1 MSHHQSFSQKII
13 SQHSSHALTSLRP
26 QTILFS
32 HRNWV
37 TIWFISL
44 AHTDLSKLS
53 ATPGSGGPLSI
64 QPSLPGGAL
73 IGHHFF
79 YSATTRKISI
89 SSAAAVL
96 DISPPES
103 WKFVS
108 AIFAKYA
115 FPISLL
121 RHSSNVIIG
130 SLDRVCGCGVRGRT
144 VYYDLCGILAVSVVK
159 SPTEQTSGNMEC

>member
-1 MSHHQSFSQKII
+1 MNSFIFSPKSLPLVIFTANESFSRLGGNEKVGGKCLNKMKKLFKQVVTLLKGGHSILMSHHQSFSQKII

-64 QPSLPGGAL
+64 QLSLPGGAL

-89 SSAAAVL
+89 SSAAVL
-96 DISPPES
+96 DISPPE
-103 WKFVS
+103 
-108 AIFAKYA
+108 
-115 FPISLL
+115 
-121 RHSSNVIIG
+121 N
-130 SLDRVCGCGVRGRT
+130 
-144 VYYDLCGILAVSVVK
+144 
-159 SPTEQTSGNMEC
+159 